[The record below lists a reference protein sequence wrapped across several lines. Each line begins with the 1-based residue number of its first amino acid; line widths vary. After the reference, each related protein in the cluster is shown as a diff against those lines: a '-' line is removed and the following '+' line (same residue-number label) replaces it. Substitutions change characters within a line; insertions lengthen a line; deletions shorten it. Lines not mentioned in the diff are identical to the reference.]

1 MQKGQLVRNIK
12 GNKNLGVVKDIL
24 GDDQVRVLFS
34 ASGSD
39 RLADVAAD
47 DLKRVNVTADFISL
61 FVELNQ

>member
-1 MQKGQLVRNIK
+1 MRTGQLVRNIK
-12 GNKNLGVVKDIL
+12 GNKNLGVVKDVL

-47 DLKRVNVTADFISL
+47 DVEVMNVTAEFISL
-61 FVELNQ
+61 FKELN

>member
-47 DLKRVNVTADFISL
+47 DVEVMNVTAEFISL
-61 FVELNQ
+61 FKELN